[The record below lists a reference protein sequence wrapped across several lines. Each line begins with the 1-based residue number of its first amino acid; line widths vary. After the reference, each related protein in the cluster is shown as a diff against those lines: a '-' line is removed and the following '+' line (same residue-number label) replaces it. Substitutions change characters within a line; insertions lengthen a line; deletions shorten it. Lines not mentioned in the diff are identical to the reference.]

1 MPDSIQSGSKKPAA
15 AKLEEETGGP
25 TALEEEINGPT
36 ALLQIAVMVVRVD
49 ENGGPAALVQIPTTT
64 AQESAAVAQ
73 SHLIGDD
80 TTA

>member
-1 MPDSIQSGSKKPAA
+1 MPDSIQSGSKKSAA

-25 TALEEEINGPT
+25 TALEEEINSPT

-49 ENGGPAALVQIPTTT
+49 ENGGPAALVQIPTT